1 MKLYEKQSSQDIKE
15 MFLIEFGSLI
25 KYNNGTLMIEQ
36 LGLTQADVE
45 TYSRI
50 NF

>member
-1 MKLYEKQSSQDIKE
+1 MKLSVKQRSQDIME
-15 MFLIEFGSLI
+15 MFLIEFGSFI
-25 KYNNGTLMIEQ
+25 KHGNVTLMIEQ